1 MPNWILN
8 CFSFDPKAASMYFW
22 SVSWSTNCLV
32 YFSFFLVDQKI
43 IVQSQRL
50 DKKFWSVSEFF
61 LVSLWFFCSPST
73 LVRLDNFV
81 LVDQK
86 KKRNRPDNWST
97 KRLTKSTWTPL
108 LSPNNLVPKLFGPS
122 KIPQNNFL
130 AGTKFF
136 RGANFLGTNFLGIKK
151 VRSTN
156 DIGNHF
162 GCSHS
167 LPSGG
172 FEVDEC

>member
-32 YFSFFLVDQKI
+32 YFSFFLVDQKK
-43 IVQSQRL
+43 IVQSQRP
-50 DKKFWSVSEFF
+50 DKKI
-61 LVSLWFFCSPST
+61 LVSLWIFFGQSLIFLFT
-73 LVRLDNFV
+73 LYACETGQFCFGRS
-81 LVDQK
+81 K